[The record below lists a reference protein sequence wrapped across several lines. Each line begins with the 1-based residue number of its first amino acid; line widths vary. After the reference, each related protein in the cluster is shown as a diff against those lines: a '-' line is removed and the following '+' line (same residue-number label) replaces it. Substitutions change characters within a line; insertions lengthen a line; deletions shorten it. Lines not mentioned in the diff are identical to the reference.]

1 MNQSYRE
8 TSMTAKSL
16 RLLLAALLAATAATA
31 ARGDADED
39 FQLGYQA
46 YVQRDYAQ
54 AVSLWRKA
62 AEQGHARAQ
71 NGLGVLYRD
80 GLGTMKNETSAAR
93 WFRESADRGYAFGMF
108 NLGMAYRDG
117 SGVARDDIEAHKW
130 LTLASTVHYD
140 KEAAIERDLLARQMS
155 AQQREESLA
164 RAQAWL
170 DQFFFG
176 RNARSPKLRERIP
189 ATE

>member
-1 MNQSYRE
+1 
-8 TSMTAKSL
+8 MTAKSL
-16 RLLLAALLAATAATA
+16 QLLLAALLVLAAASS
-31 ARGDADED
+31 ARADAEEE
-39 FQLGYQA
+39 FERGYQA
-46 YVQRDYAQ
+46 YSQRNYAQ
-54 AVSLWRKA
+54 ALAHWRKA

-80 GLGTMKNETSAAR
+80 GLGTMKNERAAAK
-93 WFRESADRGYAFGMF
+93 WFRESAEKGYAFGMF
-108 NLGMAYRDG
+108 NLGMLYRDG

-140 KEAAIERDLLARQMS
+140 KQAAFERDLLARRMT
-155 AQQREESLA
+155 AQQKEEARA

-170 DQFFFG
+170 DRFFFG
-176 RNARSPKLRERIP
+176 KSERRSRLKDRIP